1 MYVTTEYPNLLEINK
16 NFTWVFFIHTVV
28 TGLMLLLVLCS
39 DSQKDS
45 HQHLP
50 FQYWSLIYLVEN
62 EDSIASIWK

>member
-16 NFTWVFFIHTVV
+16 KNTIFNSYFCYWSYATLI
-28 TGLMLLLVLCS
+28 MRIS